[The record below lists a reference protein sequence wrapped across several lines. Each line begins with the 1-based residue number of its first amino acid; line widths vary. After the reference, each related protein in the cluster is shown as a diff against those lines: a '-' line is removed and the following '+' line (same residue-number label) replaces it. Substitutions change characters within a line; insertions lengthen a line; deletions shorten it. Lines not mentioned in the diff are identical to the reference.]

1 MRRDKSM
8 KYFVYKHIIL
18 YIKYIINKYFIVYIN
33 YLEYY

>member
-1 MRRDKSM
+1 M